1 MEEDQVFSGYIIG
14 YTWKLRWK

>member
-14 YTWKLRWK
+14 YTWK